1 MHRVYCSV
9 IPEAG
14 GSVTLEARE
23 NEHLFKVFRARPGE
37 EVEILDGNGKVAS
50 AVVEAGKTL
59 RIISCKLFPEPVEK
73 LHLCCALPRKQKL
86 DQLLKQAAELGA
98 WSIRPVKC
106 LRSVAEGGPRERW
119 DLLIREGCKQSGNP
133 FFPRVEEEAKL
144 PDLLDRLEKEG
155 VEIYYGSIKPALPED
170 ASAGEKAVLIGP
182 EGGFAPEELMMMEDK
197 KVKPLNLGP
206 YTLRL
211 ETAAVCALS
220 ALRMLGVFIVL
231 SAMVLLAG
239 CSQEGGANNP
249 LMVKGRNLRQSG
261 DASGAKNYFL
271 RAMALAPQ
279 DPAPYLALAQVC
291 DEDLDQPL
299 EAIFAYQMYLKLIPA
314 GAAGRPVVEEIL
326 AGLKERAV
334 KQLAGDVVPAGEYAA
349 LQQDLQKSQEDLARM
364 KKKLLEQQLEIIRF
378 RRQLRLMGG
387 KK

>member
-119 DLLIREGCKQSGNP
+119 DLLIREGMQT
-133 FFPRVEEEAKL
+133 
-144 PDLLDRLEKEG
+144 
-155 VEIYYGSIKPALPED
+155 I
-170 ASAGEKAVLIGP
+170 
-182 EGGFAPEELMMMEDK
+182 
-197 KVKPLNLGP
+197 
-206 YTLRL
+206 
-211 ETAAVCALS
+211 
-220 ALRMLGVFIVL
+220 
-231 SAMVLLAG
+231 
-239 CSQEGGANNP
+239 
-249 LMVKGRNLRQSG
+249 RQSVFPPG
-261 DASGAKNYFL
+261 
-271 RAMALAPQ
+271 
-279 DPAPYLALAQVC
+279 
-291 DEDLDQPL
+291 
-299 EAIFAYQMYLKLIPA
+299 
-314 GAAGRPVVEEIL
+314 GR
-326 AGLKERAV
+326 
-334 KQLAGDVVPAGEYAA
+334 
-349 LQQDLQKSQEDLARM
+349 
-364 KKKLLEQQLEIIRF
+364 
-378 RRQLRLMGG
+378 GG
-387 KK
+387 KTARSP